1 MTTAYKIM
9 ARCRS
14 QRVQRQDL
22 RGEVV
27 QDLSTAWRLAEQ
39 LAEKQTQVTGDSWV
53 AEVTTYVVGNRP
65 GSELL

>member
-9 ARCRS
+9 AKCGT

-27 QDLSTAWRLAEQ
+27 RDYATAYRLAEQ
-39 LAEKQTQVTGDSWV
+39 LAQKQTQVTGDPWV
-53 AEVTTYVVGNRP
+53 AEVKTYTVGNKP